1 MFITLVSWPK
11 AQCQSF
17 SEKYWVRRMSKINR
31 YKFWWV
37 QCTTAGPNSKATGW
51 KLYTWSR
58 PTVLYDPRSSFPTAY
73 PPTANVL
80 LDSKL
85 FPHSC
90 RPCWVGMLRFLM
102 LILTTFS
109 PLGAAPGW
117 YKVDAYVKYKISG
130 GGGGPQPSLEPIYW
144 LRIHFLSITI
154 SQKYFAWAD
163 SKLPCQVPV
172 S

>member
-1 MFITLVSWPK
+1 
-11 AQCQSF
+11 
-17 SEKYWVRRMSKINR
+17 MSKINQ

-51 KLYTWSR
+51 KLYTWAR

-80 LDSKL
+80 RDSKL
-85 FPHSC
+85 FPHFC
-90 RPCWVGMLRFLM
+90 QPCCGGMLRFLM

-117 YKVDAYVKYKISG
+117 YKMDAYVKYKISG
-130 GGGGPQPSLEPIYW
+130 GIKTSNFSWAYILSENSFLEHHCFSEILCLELIANCVARSSSLLEMSHSWFP
-144 LRIHFLSITI
+144 LTS
-154 SQKYFAWAD
+154 
-163 SKLPCQVPV
+163 
-172 S
+172 

>member
-130 GGGGPQPSLEPIYW
+130 GGGTSTFSWAYILIENSFLEHHYFSEI
-144 LRIHFLSITI
+144 LCLS
-154 SQKYFAWAD
+154 W
-163 SKLPCQVPV
+163 
-172 S
+172 